1 MTATPRRSVT
11 AVRRWMLWSHD
22 QPLGETTLIATG
34 ISNGSAAE
42 YLSMIGSRSLCR
54 LLQDRR
60 WIVLGCDGRDR
71 FLVAERDNA
80 LVTKKSD
87 WPTRHEG
94 NVKTPSPHLCEIET
108 PMVQNEGFL

>member
-1 MTATPRRSVT
+1 MRATPRRSVT

-22 QPLGETTLIATG
+22 QTLGETTLIATG

-42 YLSMIGSRSLCR
+42 YLSMIGSRSLR
-54 LLQDRR
+54 GLLRDRR

-80 LVTKKSD
+80 GHEEVRLVHASRGQRQD
-87 WPTRHEG
+87 AEPTA
-94 NVKTPSPHLCEIET
+94 
-108 PMVQNEGFL
+108 M